1 MVYFFYVLIVKQTR
15 KEVMNYTRFLLI
27 GIEQQDG
34 RISKNVLVV
43 LLLMTH
49 RSWESY
55 TDSMNE
61 DVWILTRYW
70 ELNNTN
76 ITYEGNDSS
85 FNFADLVFCWRSMER
100 FEPNEKFSSSFVKL
114 SYFQTWRQYTLCER
128 KWEEN

>member
-1 MVYFFYVLIVKQTR
+1 MQVLELGYTRRIWLHIQLGFLNAVKLYVFLYALVLKQTR

-55 TDSMNE
+55 TYSLNE

-70 ELNNTN
+70 DQNYTN
-76 ITYEGNDSS
+76 ITIEG
-85 FNFADLVFCWRSMER
+85 
-100 FEPNEKFSSSFVKL
+100 KYL
-114 SYFQTWRQYTLCER
+114 SLNYYYDFR
-128 KWEEN
+128 KVWLIIYGKI